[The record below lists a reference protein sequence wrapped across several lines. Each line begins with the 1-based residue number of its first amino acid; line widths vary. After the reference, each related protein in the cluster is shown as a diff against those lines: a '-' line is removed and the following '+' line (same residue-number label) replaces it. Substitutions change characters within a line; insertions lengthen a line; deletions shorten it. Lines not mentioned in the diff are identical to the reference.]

1 MMTEHLKGAIA
12 MITACTIWGLS
23 AIYYKQL
30 SETPPIEVLCHRTLW
45 SVVVFTLFLRL
56 RNRLEELKIVFRNRK
71 LVQTLFWAAAMI
83 STNWFFFIWSVHN
96 DRATEASFGY
106 YIFPLVAVVFGLFFF
121 NERLSLMKWISVIL
135 ATIAVLIL
143 AISQN
148 ILPFIALVLSIS
160 FGIYGMLKKQISLGP
175 VLSVTS
181 EVILLLPVALILL
194 LYWHLDG
201 SGSFGTNI
209 TTTSLL
215 IFSGPMTAIPL
226 MLFSYAARR
235 VQMTSLGIIQYL
247 NPSLQFF
254 VAIFIFLE
262 PFGLWQA
269 VAFGFIWLALFI
281 YSFASI
287 STKQLI

>member
-1 MMTEHLKGAIA
+1 MTEHLKGAIA
-12 MITACTIWGLS
+12 MIAACIIWGLS

-30 SETPPIEVLCHRTLW
+30 SETPTIEVLCHRTLW

-56 RNRLEELKIVFRNRK
+56 QNRLEELKIIFRNRK

-83 STNWFFFIWSVHN
+83 SMNWFFFIWSVHN

-121 NERLSLMKWISVIL
+121 NERLSLMKWVSVVL

-209 TTTSLL
+209 MTTSLL
-215 IFSGPMTAIPL
+215 IFSGPMTAVPL

-262 PFGLWQA
+262 PFGLWQS
-269 VAFGFIWLALFI
+269 VAFGLIWLALFI

>member
-12 MITACTIWGLS
+12 LITACTIWGLS

-30 SETPPIEVLCHRTLW
+30 SETPPLEVLCHRTIW
-45 SVVVFTLFLRL
+45 SVVAFTLFLRL
-56 RNRLEELKIVFRNRK
+56 QNRLEELKVVFRNRK

-121 NERLSLMKWISVIL
+121 NERLSLMKWVSVVL

-148 ILPFIALVLSIS
+148 ILPFIALVLSIT
-160 FGIYGMLKKQISLGP
+160 FGVYGMLKKQISLGP

-181 EVILLLPVALILL
+181 EVILLLPVATILL

-201 SGSFGTNI
+201 TGSFGTNI

-215 IFSGPMTAIPL
+215 IFSGPMTAVPL

-235 VQMTSLGIIQYL
+235 VQMASLGIIQYL
-247 NPSLQFF
+247 NPSLQFL

-262 PFGLWQA
+262 PFGLWHA
-269 VAFGFIWLALFI
+269 VAFGLIWLALFI

-287 STKQLI
+287 STKNLI

>member
-12 MITACTIWGLS
+12 MMTACTIWGLS

-30 SETPPIEVLCHRTLW
+30 SEIPTIEVLCHRTLW
-45 SVVVFTLFLRL
+45 SVVVFTLFLWL
-56 RNRLEELKIVFRNRK
+56 QNRLEELKIVFRNRK

-121 NERLSLMKWISVIL
+121 NERLSLVKWVSVVL
-135 ATIAVLIL
+135 AIIAVLIL

-148 ILPFIALVLSIS
+148 ILPFIALALSIS
-160 FGIYGMLKKQISLGP
+160 FGIYGMLKKQISLGSI
-175 VLSVTS
+175 LSVTS
-181 EVILLLPVALILL
+181 EVILLLPLAIIFLF
-194 LYWHLDG
+194 YWHLNG
-201 SGSFGTNI
+201 SASFGTNI

-215 IFSGPMTAIPL
+215 IFSGPMTAVPL

-254 VAIFIFLE
+254 VAIFIFSE

-287 STKQLI
+287 STKHSV

>member
-1 MMTEHLKGAIA
+1 MTEHLKGAIA
-12 MITACTIWGLS
+12 MIAACTIWGLS

-30 SETPPIEVLCHRTLW
+30 SETPTIEVLCHRTLW

-56 RNRLEELKIVFRNRK
+56 QNRLEELKIIFRNRK

-83 STNWFFFIWSVHN
+83 SMNWFFFIWSVHN

-121 NERLSLMKWISVIL
+121 NERLSLMKWVSVVL

-209 TTTSLL
+209 MTTSLL
-215 IFSGPMTAIPL
+215 IFSGPMTAVPL

-262 PFGLWQA
+262 PFGLWQS
-269 VAFGFIWLALFI
+269 VAFGLIWLALFI

>member
-56 RNRLEELKIVFRNRK
+56 QNRLEELKIVFRNRK

-215 IFSGPMTAIPL
+215 IFSGPMTAVPL

-262 PFGLWQA
+262 PFGLWQS
-269 VAFGFIWLALFI
+269 VAFGLIWLALFI

>member
-1 MMTEHLKGAIA
+1 MTEHLKGAIA

-30 SETPPIEVLCHRTLW
+30 SEIPPIEVLCHRTLW

-56 RNRLEELKIVFRNRK
+56 QNRLEELKIVFRNRK

-121 NERLSLMKWISVIL
+121 NERLSLMKWISVVL

-262 PFGLWQA
+262 PSGLWQA
-269 VAFGFIWLALFI
+269 VAFGLIWLALFI

>member
-1 MMTEHLKGAIA
+1 MTEHLKGAIA
-12 MITACTIWGLS
+12 MIAACTIWGLS
-23 AIYYKQL
+23 AIYYKQS
-30 SETPPIEVLCHRTLW
+30 SETPPIEVLCHRTVW
-45 SVVVFTLFLRL
+45 SVVAFTFFLRL
-56 RNRLEELKIVFRNRK
+56 QNRLEELKLVFRDRK

-121 NERLSLMKWISVIL
+121 NERLSLMKWVSVVL

-148 ILPFIALVLSIS
+148 ILPFIALVLSIT

-194 LYWHLDG
+194 LYRHLDG

-262 PFGLWQA
+262 PFGLWHA
-269 VAFGFIWLALFI
+269 VAFGLIWLALFI

-287 STKQLI
+287 STKNLI

>member
-1 MMTEHLKGAIA
+1 MTEHLKGAIA
-12 MITACTIWGLS
+12 MIAACTIWGLS

-30 SETPPIEVLCHRTLW
+30 SETPPVEVLCHRTIW
-45 SVVVFTLFLRL
+45 SVVAFTLFLRL
-56 RNRLEELKIVFRNRK
+56 QNRLEELKIVFRDRK

-121 NERLSLMKWISVIL
+121 NERLSLMKWVSVVL

-148 ILPFIALVLSIS
+148 ILPFIALVLSIT
-160 FGIYGMLKKQISLGP
+160 FGIYGMLKKQMSLGP

-181 EVILLLPVALILL
+181 EVILLLPLAIILL

-201 SGSFGTNI
+201 TGSFGTNI

-215 IFSGPMTAIPL
+215 IFSGPMTAVPL

-262 PFGLWQA
+262 PFGLWHA
-269 VAFGFIWLALFI
+269 MAFGLIWLALFI

-287 STKQLI
+287 STKNLI

>member
-1 MMTEHLKGAIA
+1 MTEHLKGAIA
-12 MITACTIWGLS
+12 LITACTIWGLS

-45 SVVVFTLFLRL
+45 SVVAFTLFLRL
-56 RNRLEELKIVFRNRK
+56 QNRLEELKIIFRNRK

-83 STNWFFFIWSVHN
+83 SMNWFFFIWSVHN

-121 NERLSLMKWISVIL
+121 NERLSLMKWVSVVL

-215 IFSGPMTAIPL
+215 IFSGPMTAVPL

-262 PFGLWQA
+262 PFGLWQS
-269 VAFGFIWLALFI
+269 VAFGLIWLALFI

>member
-1 MMTEHLKGAIA
+1 MTEHLKGAIA
-12 MITACTIWGLS
+12 MIAACTIWGLS

-56 RNRLEELKIVFRNRK
+56 QNRLEELKIVFRNRK

-121 NERLSLMKWISVIL
+121 NERLSLMKWISVVL

-215 IFSGPMTAIPL
+215 IFSGPMTAVPL

-262 PFGLWQA
+262 PFGLWHA
-269 VAFGFIWLALFI
+269 VAFGLIWLALFI

-287 STKQLI
+287 STKNLI

>member
-1 MMTEHLKGAIA
+1 MTEHLKGAIA
-12 MITACTIWGLS
+12 MIAACTIWGLS

-30 SETPPIEVLCHRTLW
+30 SETPPIEVLCHRTVW
-45 SVVVFTLFLRL
+45 SVVAFTLFLRL
-56 RNRLEELKIVFRNRK
+56 QNRLDELKLVFRDRK

-121 NERLSLMKWISVIL
+121 NERLSLMKWVSVVL

-148 ILPFIALVLSIS
+148 ILPFIALVLSIT

-181 EVILLLPVALILL
+181 EVILLLPVAIILL

-215 IFSGPMTAIPL
+215 IFSGPMTAVPL

-262 PFGLWQA
+262 PFGLWHA
-269 VAFGFIWLALFI
+269 VAFGLIWLALFI

-287 STKQLI
+287 STKNLI

>member
-1 MMTEHLKGAIA
+1 MTEHLKGAIA
-12 MITACTIWGLS
+12 LITACTIWGLS

-45 SVVVFTLFLRL
+45 SVVAFTLFLRL
-56 RNRLEELKIVFRNRK
+56 QNRLEELKIIFRNRK

-83 STNWFFFIWSVHN
+83 SMNWFFFIWSVHN

-121 NERLSLMKWISVIL
+121 NERLSLMKWVSVVL
-135 ATIAVLIL
+135 ATVAVLIL

-194 LYWHLDG
+194 LFWHLDG

-215 IFSGPMTAIPL
+215 IFSGPMTAVPL

-247 NPSLQFF
+247 NPSRQFF

-262 PFGLWQA
+262 PFGLWQS
-269 VAFGFIWLALFI
+269 VAFGLIWLALFI

>member
-1 MMTEHLKGAIA
+1 MTEHLKGAIA

-45 SVVVFTLFLRL
+45 SVVAFTLFLRL
-56 RNRLEELKIVFRNRK
+56 QNRLEELKIIFRNRK

-83 STNWFFFIWSVHN
+83 SMNWFFFIWSVHN

-121 NERLSLMKWISVIL
+121 NERLSLMKWVSVVL

-215 IFSGPMTAIPL
+215 IFSGPMTAVPL

-262 PFGLWQA
+262 PFGLWQS
-269 VAFGFIWLALFI
+269 VAFGLIWLALFI